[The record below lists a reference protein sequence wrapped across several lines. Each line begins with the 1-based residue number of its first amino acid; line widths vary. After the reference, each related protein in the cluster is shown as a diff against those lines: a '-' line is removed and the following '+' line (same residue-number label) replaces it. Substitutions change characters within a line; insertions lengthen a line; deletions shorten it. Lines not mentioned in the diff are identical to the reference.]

1 VSALLPQKMPQQ
13 RAKPMKML
21 FQPRILRIACEAGG
35 IG

>member
-1 VSALLPQKMPQQ
+1 VLVLLPQKMPQQ

-21 FQPRILRIACEAGG
+21 FQASILRIGCEARG